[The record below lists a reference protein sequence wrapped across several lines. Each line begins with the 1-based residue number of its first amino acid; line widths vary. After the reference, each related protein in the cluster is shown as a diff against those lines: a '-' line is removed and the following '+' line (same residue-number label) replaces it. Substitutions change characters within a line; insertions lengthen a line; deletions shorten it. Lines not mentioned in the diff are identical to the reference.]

1 MARSD
6 YSQLFI
12 KTLVATQTPFTTD
25 PKRTHFMCFILFIFF
40 PYTTTKARWRGDE
53 GEGGVQEARRRRNAT
68 SHSKNELYLI
78 KKGGHE

>member
-12 KTLVATQTPFTTD
+12 KTFVATQTPFTTD
-25 PKRTHFMCFILFIFF
+25 PKRTHFMCFIFFFFFF
-40 PYTTTKARWRGDE
+40 PYTTTKARWRGTK

-68 SHSKNELYLI
+68 SHSKNELY
-78 KKGGHE
+78 